1 MSATIEYIEDVEQ
14 ANFLLNKCLNTID
27 DLKNRVDEQ
36 KVRTQKYRE
45 TNTKLRKSNIDL
57 RDYFA
62 AKAMQVILAEELRTY
77 KALEF
82 TDNGHEIPSTDLK
95 WIGHRAY
102 YMADAMIEVRND

>member
-1 MSATIEYIEDVEQ
+1 MSATIEYIENVEEGI
-14 ANFLLNKCLNTID
+14 FLINKCLSTID
-27 DLKNRVDEQ
+27 DLKNKINEE
-36 KVRTQKYRE
+36 KARTQKYKE
-45 TNTKLRKSNIDL
+45 KNTKLKKSNIDL

-82 TDNGHEIPSTDLK
+82 TDNGHEMPSTDLK